1 VTRCI
6 YAFPSLVSG
15 GGGGGGSNYDLAWT
29 TVDLTDGS
37 WTLLDPDSKL
47 DTTYGTNGVTHSGG
61 YNTVQWGA
69 SATGADYRWDNGT
82 DHRSPRWYKDLT
94 ISGTQVTTA
103 DLLTLSIRSQLDN
116 SVDDFHQGVVF
127 GASVWP
133 DLTTATSIAG
143 IGAIITK
150 TNGGNNAYGAW
161 TVNTSTMHNNR
172 SYCVN
177 AVTRGGGGAGS
188 SCYQVFDATDTST
201 GTGAR
206 ASNQTGGSKTLSV
219 RLIVGIGL
227 RLNADSVAAGNQQR
241 FQFKYAAITN
251 PI

>member
-1 VTRCI
+1 MTRCI

-37 WTLLDPDSKL
+37 WTLVDPDSKL
-47 DTTYGTNGVTHSGG
+47 DTNYGTNGVTHSGG

-69 SATGADYRWDNGT
+69 SATGDLYRWDNGSST
-82 DHRSPRWYKDLT
+82 RSPRWYKDLL
-94 ISGTQVTTA
+94 INGSQVLTG
-103 DLLTLSIRSQLDN
+103 DLLTVSIRSELDDA
-116 SVDDFHQGVVF
+116 VDDFDQGVVF
-127 GASVWP
+127 GVAVHP
-133 DLTTATSIAG
+133 DLNLATSQAG
-143 IGAIITK
+143 IGAIIKK
-150 TNGGNNAYGAW
+150 TQGGFNSYGAW
-161 TVNTSTMHNNR
+161 TVNSSAMHNNR
-172 SYCVN
+172 AYCVN
-177 AVTRGGGGAGS
+177 AVTRGGGGVGS
-188 SCYQVFDATDTST
+188 SAYQVYDATDSAT